1 LDEEELNN
9 TMEKFETKLRRYL
22 NTRDKAFS
30 VKVQIEEAL
39 SKKEESQVDE
49 EKLESLVKEAKNLK
63 EALEKMIPEID
74 DMLRRVRATFESM
87 RALTRIKL
95 LSSIVG
101 GFLIFLGGVF
111 LLFGAFILLGLLKA
125 FVSET
130 IIRFIG
136 WLVVAFGL
144 ISLISGILHQ
154 VS

>member
-1 LDEEELNN
+1 
-9 TMEKFETKLRRYL
+9 
-22 NTRDKAFS
+22 
-30 VKVQIEEAL
+30 
-39 SKKEESQVDE
+39 
-49 EKLESLVKEAKNLK
+49 
-63 EALEKMIPEID
+63 
-74 DMLRRVRATFESM
+74 MLRRVRATFESM
-87 RALTRIKL
+87 RALTRIRL